1 MSKTFKAYLPS
12 LALAAVIG
20 AGAVIALAPPSSAPA
35 VAAAAAPAWAV
46 DKAASS
52 LMFDA
57 LEADTGQ
64 PFMGLFQKWDA
75 KIAFD
80 PANLAGSSVSV
91 TVDVSAMKSDFDDAT
106 ESFPWP
112 EWMNAA
118 SFPNATFTSASFKD
132 LGGGKYEADGVLKI
146 KGVEKPVVLPFT
158 LAITGDTA
166 KMNGAVDLDR
176 TAFAVGTGKWAG
188 DDFIGKKVTVKVAV
202 TAKRAA

>member
-1 MSKTFKAYLPS
+1 MSKTVKAYLSS

-20 AGAVIALAPPSSAPA
+20 AAAVVALSPASVTPA
-35 VAAAAAPAWAV
+35 VAAAAAPVWTV
-46 DKAASS
+46 EKAGSS
-52 LMFDA
+52 LGFDA

-64 PFMGLFQKWDA
+64 NFQGVFGKWDA

-80 PANLAGSSVSV
+80 PANLAGSSVAV
-91 TVDVSAMKSDFDDAT
+91 TVDVTDMKSSFDDAT

-118 SFPNATFTSASFKD
+118 DFPNATYTATSFKD

-146 KGVEKPVVLPFT
+146 KGVEQKVVLPFT

-166 KMNGAVDLDR
+166 KMAGQVEVDR
-176 TAFAVGTGKWAG
+176 TLFAVGSGKWAG
-188 DDFIGKKVTVKVAV
+188 DDFIGKKVMIKAAV

>member
-1 MSKTFKAYLPS
+1 MKFKAYLPS

-35 VAAAAAPAWAV
+35 VAAAAAPAWTV

-52 LMFDA
+52 LGFDA

-64 PFMGLFQKWDA
+64 AFKGLFGKWDA

-80 PANLAGSSVSV
+80 PANLTGSSVAV
-91 TVDVSAMKSDFDDAT
+91 TVDVTDMKSDFDDAT

-118 SFPNATFTSASFKD
+118 SFPTATYTATAFKD
-132 LGGGKYEADGVLKI
+132 LGGGNYEADGVLKI
-146 KGVEKPVVLPFT
+146 KGVEQKVVLPFT

-166 KMNGAVDLDR
+166 KMSGQVEVDR
-176 TAFAVGTGKWAG
+176 TVFTVGTGKWAG
-188 DDFIGKKVTVKVAV
+188 DDFIGKKVMIKAAV
-202 TAKRAA
+202 TAKRAG